1 MKNRA
6 SANANPTK
14 PSTDQPE
21 LRPVLVPKPERPP
34 TRITGAGLTALIL
47 LGALL
52 GLAAIQVLKGR
63 TDGAQTGGP
72 REIVPVEVGV
82 APFKDTLRVG
92 GTVGAVN
99 LAMIRAPRMRG
110 GRDRGGGGGGGGGS
124 GGGGS
129 LTIETLADA
138 GSVVQKGDI
147 VAVFESQR
155 TADYLDNYRSN
166 LAQTKRRS
174 VSRQAGLLIS
184 SATLEQDHRNAV
196 ADADKARLDLEAA
209 EVKSRI
215 QAEILDLQAQ
225 QMEANA
231 KQLGEEVRLN
241 RIADAAD
248 SRIAEID
255 VEQAERRLER
265 TESDLQKMQLRAPVS
280 GLVVLESIVGRDSI
294 SQATEG
300 AQMNPGGYF
309 MRIVDLSTM
318 AVFAS
323 LNQADAQLVEIGSPV
338 EVQLDAY
345 PEATFSGRVASIGAM
360 ALGAGTTGGGRGGR
374 GSSRGTSSKWVRQ
387 VPIRIDILSS
397 DDRIRPD
404 LSASADIQ
412 IRSEEGSL
420 VIPRAA
426 LGTSEGLD
434 VVWAQTE
441 EGYEPRTVQVGLL
454 SDTEATIRSGL
465 VAGEVIASQAV
476 IRTGESAEL

>member
-1 MKNRA
+1 MNDRA
-6 SANANPTK
+6 SANANAAKLP
-14 PSTDQPE
+14 TDQPE
-21 LRPVLVPKPERPP
+21 LRPVLVSKPERPP
-34 TRITGAGLTALIL
+34 TRITAAGLSALIL

-63 TDGAQTGGP
+63 TGASLPGGP

-110 GRDRGGGGGGGGGS
+110 GRDRGGGGGGGP
-124 GGGGS
+124 GGGS
-129 LTIETLADA
+129 LTIESLADA
-138 GSVVQKGDI
+138 GSVVRKGEI

-155 TADYLDNYRSN
+155 TADFLDNYRSN

-184 SATLEQDHRNAV
+184 AATLQQDHRNAV

-215 QAEILDLQAQ
+215 QAEILDLRAQ
-225 QMEANA
+225 QMEATA
-231 KQLGEEVRLN
+231 SQLEQEVRLS
-241 RIADAAD
+241 RLADAAD
-248 SRIAEID
+248 HRIAEID

-265 TESDLQKMQLRAPVS
+265 TESDLLKMQLRAPVS

-345 PEATFSGRVASIGAM
+345 PDATFSGRVASIGAM

-374 GSSRGTSSKWVRQ
+374 GSSRGTSSRWVRQ
-387 VPIRIDILSS
+387 VPIRIDILTP

-412 IRSEEGSL
+412 INSEEGSL

-434 VVWAQTE
+434 IVWVQTE

-454 SDTEATIRSGL
+454 GDTEATIRSGL
-465 VAGEVIASQAV
+465 SVGDVIASQA
-476 IRTGESAEL
+476 ISDRDELADL